1 MPNTVTLM
9 VIFLPD
15 KLLIKRLQHLHVAGE
30 IVFFFQ
36 PLAGVN
42 AHSAGQL
49 RVCSQFVHQLC
60 QRVTI
65 AGLNQIAIN
74 AITDLFRDTADIAAD
89 HRAAKTMASSTDME
103 QFS

>member
-9 VIFLPD
+9 VIFSPRQVAD
-15 KLLIKRLQHLHVAGE
+15 KAPAALHVAGE